1 MKKLFLIIAAISM
14 IVLYSC
20 DPLNTKKSDDNAT
33 LGLVALALQNQP
45 VNLEFSVT
53 AGGQTFE
60 SNKALTVNGV
70 SNVTFRDLR
79 FFVSEVALIRTDG
92 TSVPVTL
99 ADDGVWQTKN
109 VALLDF
115 ENGKSVTGSHG
126 GTSTGMNS
134 KVTGSVPAGAYKEI
148 QFTIGVPENLNH
160 LLPNDSKA
168 PLNISAMY
176 WAWASGYKHA
186 KIEFT
191 NQDAT
196 TTSKW
201 TNMHLGSTGFGTSPA
216 ATACTNS
223 ITTGQFGNCPAKFR
237 PRIAI
242 EGTLNLANQRI
253 VMNLDNL
260 LKGYTHLTASDA
272 DGLGTCMPIA
282 PTADFLRCNP
292 LSTNLG
298 LKGRVST
305 GTSALVQAD
314 LDAGVGSI
322 DTSYKQTIFS
332 LGQ

>member
-1 MKKLFLIIAAISM
+1 MNKLFSFFISSLLLVSACNPM
-14 IVLYSC
+14 A
-20 DPLNTKKSDDNAT
+20 KKEDNNNV
-33 LGLVALALQNQP
+33 LGLVALAVQNQA
-45 VNLEFSVT
+45 VNLDFSVT
-53 AGGQTFE
+53 AGGATFE

-70 SNVTFRDLR
+70 SNVTFRDMR
-79 FFVSEVALIRTDG
+79 FFVSEVTLVRADG

-115 ENGKSVTGSHG
+115 ENGRSLTTAHSSGA
-126 GTSTGMNS
+126 STAMNS
-134 KVTGSVPAGAYKEI
+134 KVTGSVPAGAYTAI

-160 LLPNDSKA
+160 LQINDSKA

-191 NQDAT
+191 TLDPST
-196 TTSKW
+196 TTKW

-216 ATACTNS
+216 ATACTSNVS
-223 ITTGQFGNCPAKFR
+223 TGTFGNCPAKFR

-242 EGTLNLANQRI
+242 EGALNLSNQRI

-260 LKGYTHLTASDA
+260 LKGYTHLTSSDA

-282 PTADFLRCNP
+282 PSADFLRCNP

-314 LDAGVGSI
+314 LDAGVGSV
-322 DTSYKQTIFS
+322 DTSFKQTVFT